1 MQWSKTQ
8 AFYKRL
14 TQWAYL
20 FVCFILVPLS
30 SLWAQTPLKIRGVS
44 SGYFSASDSGVKK
57 ATGIALNDFNSECNT
72 HTFKMKLMA
81 PAGEK
86 VSLVS
91 FLYLPSGNVLI
102 LSNTVDINGQT
113 NGWMTTM
120 KNDGTILNHQK
131 LLLDNNTPVELFEG
145 NCNLS
150 GKITI
155 TGKVAGVSTI
165 SFVTQLRL
173 INYEPVWIKKFFYK
187 NVVNELAI
195 GVFQDSLVSFAG
207 RSGNEVQFGVIHEG
221 GTLQWSRTISHPAIK
236 KLVGIEGSYSGNIPI
251 ILALNVQEAGKRKVL
266 LLAHEPSNGVFK
278 AAHFAGNN
286 SNDEYSGTDIKS
298 FNDRVILSG
307 NYFESSSS
315 TRKLFRHILYG
326 TEKTETVHTYNGVP
340 PVNDST
346 QLVMGVAGE
355 WLSWIPDNQGV
366 VSFIRHPAYYQ
377 IGPERGGTIEVP
389 GALETKAVA
398 AMGDGGYL
406 MGINLK
412 DKSAIYLVK
421 TDSIGRMAGCST
433 QTFDPGYQELIGEDN
448 SESGYSS
455 TSYIILSEFG
465 SYQYQAST
473 VSSNFECK
481 GLFCPPAP
489 VADSCLNTFY
499 KTYRS
504 NSYVSAFGYS
514 FDLNDDLAIITSRYS
529 QLSGGLNSVTQS
541 LKIYDK
547 QGHFK
552 RGVRYLYNGQPID
565 LSIFPLTKNRFL
577 GLFYINPTSSDSVR
591 YMIALM
597 DNQLQPVWTRWIA
610 SKMPSPFYSGSGY
623 FADVAT
629 DEDGNIYLMGTT
641 IGFMEKPRITIHK
654 LNSLGN
660 AVWTS
665 SIAVDKTNLLTARI
679 QAIGNQLIVIAE
691 GGNGGSISL
700 RVNKTTGDPINAF
713 LFNNSGAGIMYR
725 RTFDWVGDRFLY
737 GGNDKAENFLIASF
751 DSTGKPLK
759 MRKIENSGSLR
770 EGVGTRGHLYTSF
783 NYFDG
788 TALKQVLLKA
798 DSNLNLEF
806 ANEFEMERARY
817 PAGLHIMEN
826 GEIIETG
833 NFFYGGVNGHYVDP
847 FIRKYDAKGNM
858 GTCNHNQLQNI
869 VTDIN
874 PDAQTVE
881 ATRVPQLL
889 STYPGIN
896 ITMVED
902 NEGERVAD
910 ILCKSSTNCS
920 TIKIQGQDTICNLA
934 ETYLFQAVLNNGCTL
949 QPSWSYDTA
958 FVQLI
963 KQEANQVELK
973 FKKTGKH
980 FLKANINA
988 GCAIIRDSLL
998 VEVQNNLATLSLGPD
1013 TTLCPGD
1020 SIQLNIGA
1028 GFTSY
1033 KWNTGSTDS
1042 SIWVSNAGK
1051 YSVVV
1056 ENSCGAPLQD
1066 TIEIFVP
1073 AVPTLSAG
1081 SDSSVCI
1088 TEKFERLA
1096 SDGFASYQWINLA
1109 SQTLV
1114 SGSRLLSG
1122 ILTTTTSYGLQAATS
1137 LGCTRHD
1144 TLTISAVS
1152 ARPFSLGAN
1161 QNLCAGDT
1169 ATFSAPTGYASY
1181 TWNTGS
1187 NTNSIKAWQQG
1198 QYILSITDTNGCRTA
1213 DTVNITNVF
1222 PLPLPDLGPDKNVCA
1237 GSSLVLTPG
1246 SFARYLWQNGSISA
1260 SFTAGPN
1267 GTYSVQV
1274 WDNNGCTASD
1284 TMQILAQL
1292 PLPAGFL
1299 AETDS
1304 ICQYEKLTLQSNAPY
1319 KTYLWSTGITQ
1330 PTLQVDKAGVYS
1342 LKVTDNN
1349 DCAGSDSIRVIQK
1362 ACMEGVYIP
1371 TAFTPNNDNL
1381 NDVFRPMI
1389 FGIIIKFEFTLYNRF
1404 GELIYQT
1411 NEPGKGWDGRWKG
1424 ILQPANTYAWVCSYQ
1439 LEGGEAKVE
1448 KGMVSLIR

>member
-1 MQWSKTQ
+1 MFRKSFFFPGFIFLI
-8 AFYKRL
+8 FY
-14 TQWAYL
+14 
-20 FVCFILVPLS
+20 PLQCLLS
-30 SLWAQTPLKIRGVS
+30 QPPTKI
-44 SGYFSASDSGVKK
+44 K
-57 ATGIALNDFNSECNT
+57 AVTSRNYPVADTTAKNETGIELHDFNEECNT
-72 HTFKMKLMA
+72 HTFKLKLMA
-81 PAGEK
+81 PAGQK

-91 FLYLPSGNVLI
+91 FIYLPSGNVLI
-102 LSNTVDINGQT
+102 LSNTVDNIGQT

-131 LLLDNNTPVELFEG
+131 MLLDDNTPVELFEG

-155 TGKVAGVSTI
+155 AGKVAGVSTI
-165 SFVTQLRL
+165 SFVTQLRS
-173 INYEPVWIKKFFYK
+173 INYEPVWIRKFIHNK
-187 NVVNELAI
+187 AVNEVAI

-207 RSGNEVQFGVIHEG
+207 RSGNEVQFGVINEG
-221 GTLQWSRTISHPAIK
+221 GSLQWSRTFSHPSIQ

-251 ILALNVQEAGKRKVL
+251 ILALNVQEANKKRVL
-266 LLAHEPSNGVFK
+266 LLEHEPSNGIFN
-278 AAHFAGNN
+278 AAHFVGNN
-286 SNDEYSGTDIKS
+286 SNDEYSGTDLKS

-315 TRKLFRHILYG
+315 SRKLFRHILYG

-346 QLVMGVAGE
+346 QLVMSVAGE
-355 WLSWIPDNQGV
+355 WLTWIPDNQGA

-377 IGPERGGTIEVP
+377 IGPERGGTIQVP
-389 GALETKAVA
+389 GALEAKAVA
-398 AMGDGGYL
+398 AMKDGGYL

-412 DKSAIYLVK
+412 DQTAIYLVK
-421 TDSIGRMAGCST
+421 TDSIGRMTGCST

-448 SESGYSS
+448 AEAGYSS
-455 TSYIILSEFG
+455 TSFIILSESG
-465 SYQYQAST
+465 SLQYQAST
-473 VSSNFECK
+473 VSANFECK

-565 LSIFPLTKNRFL
+565 LSIFPLTKNSFL

-629 DEDGNIYLMGTT
+629 DEEGNIYLMGTT

-654 LNSLGN
+654 LNSQGN
-660 AVWTS
+660 AMWTS

-679 QAIGNQLIVIAE
+679 KAIGNQLIVIAE

-759 MRKIENSGSLR
+759 MKKIENSGSLR
-770 EGVGTRGHLYTSF
+770 EGVGTRGHLYASF

-826 GEIIETG
+826 GGIIETG

-847 FIRKYDAKGNM
+847 FIRKYDAKGNL
-858 GTCNHNQLQNI
+858 GTCNHNQLQNTF
-869 VTDIN
+869 TDIN
-874 PDAQTVE
+874 PEVQTAE

-920 TIKIQGQDTICNLA
+920 TIEIKGPDTICNLA
-934 ETYLFQAVLNNGCTL
+934 ETYLFQADLNSACTL

-958 FVQLI
+958 FVQLV
-963 KQEANQVELK
+963 KQEANQIELK
-973 FKKTGKH
+973 FKKPGKH

-988 GCAIIRDSLL
+988 GCTIIRDSLL

-1013 TTLCPGD
+1013 TSLCPRD
-1020 SIQLNIGA
+1020 SIQLNAGA

-1033 KWNTGSTDS
+1033 KWNTGSSDS
-1042 SIWVSNAGK
+1042 SIWVSKAGK

-1056 ENSCGAPLQD
+1056 ENSCGAPMQD
-1066 TIEIFVP
+1066 TIEIFMPVVP
-1073 AVPTLSAG
+1073 ALSAG

-1088 TEKFERLA
+1088 SEKFDRLA
-1096 SDGFASYQWINLA
+1096 SDGFATYQWINLA
-1109 SQTLV
+1109 TQSLV

-1122 ILTTTTSYGLQAATS
+1122 VLTTTTSYVLQAATS

-1144 TLTISAVS
+1144 TLTMSAIS

-1198 QYILSITDTNGCRTA
+1198 QYTLSITDTNVCRTA

-1222 PLPLPDLGPDKNVCA
+1222 PLPIPTLGPDKSVCT
-1237 GSSLVLTPG
+1237 GSNLVLTPG
-1246 SFARYLWQNGSISA
+1246 AFARYLWQDGRTTANFTASANGS
-1260 SFTAGPN
+1260 
-1267 GTYSVQV
+1267 YSVTV

-1284 TMQILAQL
+1284 TMQIQSQL
-1292 PLPAGFL
+1292 PLPSSFL
-1299 AETDS
+1299 ATTDS
-1304 ICQYEKLTLQSNAPY
+1304 ICQYEKLVLAPSGSY
-1319 KTYLWSTGITQ
+1319 VSYLWSTGSTQ
-1330 PTLQVDKAGVYS
+1330 PTLQVDKPGIYG
-1342 LKVTDNN
+1342 LTVTDSSN
-1349 DCAGSDSIRVIQK
+1349 CTGADSIRVIQK

-1371 TAFTPNNDNL
+1371 NAFSPDNDNL
-1381 NDVFRPMI
+1381 NDIFRPMV
-1389 FGIIIKFEFTLYNRF
+1389 FGIVLKFEFSVYNRF
-1404 GELIYQT
+1404 GELIYQSK
-1411 NEPGKGWDGRWKG
+1411 EPGKGWDGRWKG